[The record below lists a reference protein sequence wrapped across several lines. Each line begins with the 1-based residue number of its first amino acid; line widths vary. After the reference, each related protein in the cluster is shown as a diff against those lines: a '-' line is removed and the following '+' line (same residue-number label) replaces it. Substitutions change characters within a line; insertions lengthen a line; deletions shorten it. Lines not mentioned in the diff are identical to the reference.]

1 MSRILKFATK
11 CDHHLNC
18 LIQRM
23 LGSRSLW
30 EEENPGLSRV
40 DDQGTGE
47 TGIQPW
53 LLSLRKLAEKMISM
67 VTGNLFLKEG

>member
-1 MSRILKFATK
+1 MMSRILKFETK

-18 LIQRM
+18 LIQRI
-23 LGSRSLW
+23 LGSGSLW

-47 TGIQPW
+47 TGFQP
-53 LLSLRKLAEKMISM
+53 
-67 VTGNLFLKEG
+67 